1 MNHQRRERFST
12 RGEPHVRHS
21 PTASRFDRCASSFTG
36 DVAPQPVQRKA
47 HDHTLV
53 RFLTPA
59 ASTDPSTEAKALR
72 SRKSSVTSTAESP
85 NASANTS
92 RSTSDK
98 RGKSPEAAATV
109 RASASHVEGTSCQV
123 KSTVSANIARV
134 ASTRS
139 SSSRWDAA
147 QTPPANFSGG
157 HISNAAVSNT
167 RTMGRPCGF
176 TKRTHRQPSSS

>member
-12 RGEPHVRHS
+12 SGEPHVRHS
-21 PTASRFDRCASSFTG
+21 PTASRFDRCAFSFTG
-36 DVAPQPVQRKA
+36 DVAPHPVQRNV

-72 SRKSSVTSTAESP
+72 SRKSSVTNTAESP
-85 NASANTS
+85 RASASTS

-98 RGKSPEAAATV
+98 RGKSPEAAATL
-109 RASASHVEGTSCQV
+109 RASASHVDGTSCQV
-123 KSTVSANIARV
+123 KSTVSANIALV

-157 HISNAAVSNT
+157 HISNAAVSRT
-167 RTMGRPCGF
+167 RAMGRAGRF
-176 TKRTHRQPSSS
+176 TKRTHRQPSPS